1 MNETQKMPSKDN
13 AGEFVLLSPALDEN
27 CLESAACGVQ
37 CDCNA
42 KW

>member
-1 MNETQKMPSKDN
+1 MNSMNKPQTEVSV
-13 AGEFVLLSPALDEN
+13 GELVLLSPAIDEEGI
-27 CLESAACGVQ
+27 ESAACGVQ

>member
-1 MNETQKMPSKDN
+1 MNGIQN
-13 AGEFVLLSPALDEN
+13 AKADVNVGELVLLSPALDEA